1 MLTKDRSNLL
11 MSPASTTSNVNPVPS
26 IFDVVI
32 CGGGLAGLTL
42 ARQIRRQLPDL
53 RVAVVDR
60 AKRPIPE
67 ATWKVG
73 ESSVEI
79 GSQYFESL
87 GLTEYLL
94 ERQLVK
100 FGLRFFPGGGH
111 AEINTRSEVGPSQEP
126 PVRSYQLDR
135 GRFEND
141 LREMNER
148 DGVVLFEG
156 MKVDGVELGK
166 DGLAHRVR
174 LVQLAQTQLTQT
186 GEQKLQGDVNLEAR
200 WVVDATGREA
210 LLRKRLQLTEKSGH
224 AAHSGWFRVEGRVD
238 INEWVPPTPANAHWF
253 GHEWAEKRW
262 RSTNH
267 LMGPGY
273 WCWIIPLASG
283 NTSIG
288 VVVHNELHGFEQVKS
303 LDACL
308 EFIRIH
314 EPQLS
319 KEVAR
324 RQILDF
330 KCLSGYSHTASS
342 MWSAER
348 YAMVGEAGA
357 FVDPLYS
364 PGSDFIAFA
373 NCFTVEL
380 MKADYQGLELEQRV
394 AATNV
399 RYRALVSNAI
409 ELFRQAAPVYGHAKA
424 MAAKVYFDN
433 FAYWSFMAQ
442 YYVQGV
448 YRHHDDEHDGYVR
461 LGIELAQ
468 VSNRVQTL
476 LRVWAELAPCTSTQA
491 FVGMP
496 RYPSLLV
503 DAYMD
508 LQKRLTVAQATTL
521 LSQRLQQAK
530 EIAQELAFR
539 ILVAEG
545 PETGQRILRQAESS
559 TDGEMLSGAERWQI
573 SMARVRL
580 ESLPGL
586 ERRKQLSL
594 AVRDVERTLGKVVRH
609 SNWEQ
614 AVHVAATPPNV
625 SDCRTADA

>member
-1 MLTKDRSNLL
+1 MSLLILPLTISLNGDQ
-11 MSPASTTSNVNPVPS
+11 ASTQ
-26 IFDVVI
+26 FDVII

-42 ARQIRRQLPDL
+42 ARQIRRELPAL

-60 AKRPIPE
+60 SVRPLPE
-67 ATWKVG
+67 AAWKVG

-79 GSQYFESL
+79 GSQYFERL

-111 AEINTRSEVGPSQEP
+111 AELQVRSEVGPSQEP

-141 LREMNER
+141 LRAMNEQ
-148 DGVVLFEG
+148 DGVSLFEG
-156 MKVDGVELGK
+156 MKVDSVELGMG
-166 DGLAHRVR
+166 DALHRVS
-174 LVQLAQTQLTQT
+174 LTPLARAN
-186 GEQKLQGDVNLEAR
+186 EQEVAPKFTFSAR

-210 LLRKRLQLTEKSGH
+210 LLRKRLRLTQPSGH
-224 AAHSGWFRVEGRVD
+224 VAHSGWFRVEGRVD
-238 INEWVPPTPANAHWF
+238 INEWVPRTAANEHWF
-253 GHEWAEKRW
+253 AHEWAEKRW

-267 LMGPGY
+267 LMGAGY

-303 LDACL
+303 LEACI
-308 EFIRIH
+308 EFIRVH
-314 EPQLS
+314 EPQLYA
-319 KEVAR
+319 EVTR
-324 RQILDF
+324 RQVLDF
-330 KCLSGYSHTASS
+330 KCLSGYSHTAST
-342 MWSAER
+342 MWSASR

-380 MKADYQGLELEQRV
+380 IKADQLGLNIEARV
-394 AATNV
+394 AATNE

-409 ELFRQAAPVYGHAKA
+409 ELFRQAAPIYGHAKA

-448 YRHHDDEHDGYVR
+448 YRHHDDEHDAYVQ
-461 LGIELAQ
+461 LGIALAR
-468 VSNRVQTL
+468 VSTRVQAL
-476 LRVWAELAPCTSTQA
+476 LRAWAQLAPCDSTQQ

-508 LQKRLTVAQATTL
+508 LQKLFVGGA
-521 LSQRLQQAK
+521 SK
-530 EIAQELAFR
+530 CAF
-539 ILVAEG
+539 E
-545 PETGQRILRQAESS
+545 
-559 TDGEMLSGAERWQI
+559 
-573 SMARVRL
+573 
-580 ESLPGL
+580 
-586 ERRKQLSL
+586 
-594 AVRDVERTLGKVVRH
+594 
-609 SNWEQ
+609 
-614 AVHVAATPPNV
+614 AATATGYGNRV
-625 SDCRTADA
+625 

>member
-1 MLTKDRSNLL
+1 MPSSLIAPNKS
-11 MSPASTTSNVNPVPS
+11 STAT
-26 IFDVVI
+26 FDVVI

-42 ARQIRRQLPDL
+42 ARQIRQQLPTL
-53 RVAVVDR
+53 RVALVDR
-60 AKRPIPE
+60 DVRPLPE

-87 GLTEYLL
+87 GLSEYLL
-94 ERQLVK
+94 EHQLVK
-100 FGLRFFPGGGH
+100 FGLRFFPGGGDLAIH
-111 AEINTRSEVGPSQEP
+111 ERSEVGPSQEP

-141 LREMNER
+141 LRQMNER

-156 MKVDGVELGK
+156 MKADNVELQAEG
-166 DGLAHRVR
+166 GLHR
-174 LVQLAQTQLTQT
+174 LSLTPVVSSAEHEKAEGRAMT
-186 GEQKLQGDVNLEAR
+186 AR
-200 WVVDATGREA
+200 WLIDATGRQA
-210 LLRKRLQLTEKSGH
+210 LLRKQLQLTEKSGH
-224 AAHSGWFRVEGRVD
+224 VAHSGWFRVSGRVD
-238 INEWVPPTPANAHWF
+238 INEWVPQTGQNAHWF
-253 GHEWAEKRW
+253 SHEWSDKRW

-288 VVVHNELHGFEQVKS
+288 IVVHNELHGFERVKS
-303 LDACL
+303 LNECL
-308 EFIRIH
+308 AFLNQH
-314 EPQLS
+314 EPQLA
-319 KEVAR
+319 KEVQQR
-324 RQILDF
+324 SVLDF
-330 KCLSGYSHTASS
+330 KCLSGYSHTASA
-342 MWSAER
+342 MWSEAR
-348 YAMVGEAGA
+348 YGMVGEAGA

-380 MKADYQGLELEQRV
+380 IKADQRGDNLGPLV
-394 AATNV
+394 AAYNR

-442 YYVQGV
+442 YWVQGL
-448 YRHHDDEHDGYVR
+448 YRQHGEEHDEYIRIGVA
-461 LGIELAQ
+461 LAG
-468 VSNRVQTL
+468 VSNRVQAL
-476 LRVWAELAPCTSTQA
+476 LRAWSELAPCPPERA

-508 LQKRLTVAQATTL
+508 LQKRHSLVQATEL

-530 EIAQELAFR
+530 EIAEELAFR
-539 ILVAEG
+539 IVLSEG
-545 PETGQRILRQAESS
+545 LELGRRILQRAEASDQASAATKEQWQLS
-559 TDGEMLSGAERWQI
+559 TSRA
-573 SMARVRL
+573 SL
-580 ESLPGL
+580 ELLPSL
-586 ERRKQLSL
+586 ERRKRLPL
-594 AVRDVERTLGKVVRH
+594 AARDVERTLGKVTRH
-609 SNWEQ
+609 ASFGE
-614 AVHVAATPPNV
+614 ALDLEELV
-625 SDCRTADA
+625 SAYPSDRRVG